1 VVRAWPAIAQVKTG
15 AAGEGDE
22 GGDEQGTLKQES
34 GTSDSTAEQTSAVAA
49 LALAARAS
57 NLTQKE
63 LDDPHCVDF
72 IESND
77 VLDAEIKAASEA
89 LVGAGA
95 DEDERFALT
104 LRLQLLQT
112 KMQLLVYAVQT
123 EALSLPDYLDKLR
136 QRVRR
141 DSEMALAFKA
151 LREKENISTALKI
164 MRRINVMKQEIQNA
178 EEGREGEEG

>member
-63 LDDPHCVDF
+63 LDDPHCV
-72 IESND
+72 
-77 VLDAEIKAASEA
+77 
-89 LVGAGA
+89 
-95 DEDERFALT
+95 T
-104 LRLQLLQT
+104 CWT
-112 KMQLLVYAVQT
+112 
-123 EALSLPDYLDKLR
+123 
-136 QRVRR
+136 QRSRR
-141 DSEMALAFKA
+141 H
-151 LREKENISTALKI
+151 
-164 MRRINVMKQEIQNA
+164 Q
-178 EEGREGEEG
+178 GRS